1 MGMFIN
7 IDIDQTKLTTNQAR
21 NLTTI
26 CPVDIFVTDGNT
38 VNTDSDQEDEC
49 ILCELCLES
58 SPADAV
64 VINKLYNNER
74 LVSYADNK

>member
-1 MGMFIN
+1 MFIN

-49 ILCELCLES
+49 ILCELCLEI